1 MRGPSRPDLGPLLAA
16 ALTLPVAMG
25 ACRDDAAEIEAA
37 QRAAHTGSMPPTAVG
52 GGLDP
57 ASGLPVGYPPDVPL
71 VPGAEAVSGGVDPGV
86 VRTALLRYRMP
97 QAAFVE
103 ALVRAL
109 EEASFRIVDRHA
121 SSTGAVHLRAEKG
134 DRGVSFVVADE
145 NGTTRVDVV
154 SRDVAPPGTGTDS
167 RPR

>member
-1 MRGPSRPDLGPLLAA
+1 MRVPSRPELEPLLGA
-16 ALTLPVAMG
+16 ALSLAVVTG
-25 ACRDDAAEIEAA
+25 ACRNDAAEIEAA
-37 QRAAHTGSMPPTAVG
+37 QRAAHTQAMPATAVG
-52 GGLDP
+52 GGADP
-57 ASGLPVGYPPDVPL
+57 GTGLPVGYPPDVPL

-154 SRDVAPPGTGTDS
+154 SRDVAPAGTGTDS